1 MTGQVSIREVY
12 GRRARRYDLTSNLY
26 YLMGVPITRYRQ
38 RAVEALQLVPGAK
51 VLDLACGTGLNFE
64 WLQAA
69 IGPTGRL
76 IGLDFTPA
84 MLDQARERVKRMG
97 WDNVTLIEGDATAFT
112 LPELVDAVLST
123 FALSTM
129 PAGERAVQSAI
140 AVLRNGGRLT
150 LLDIKRADGAF
161 RFLNPLA
168 VPLTRPFGGTEEAL
182 KRRPWEEMRRS
193 LEAFTF
199 QELYLGFIYLATG
212 MKPTGGSHV

>member
-1 MTGQVSIREVY
+1 MTGQLSIREVCD
-12 GRRARRYDLTSNLY
+12 RRARRYDLTSNLY
-26 YLMGVPITRYRQ
+26 YLMGVPITRYRR
-38 RAVEALQLVPGAK
+38 RAVEALQLSPGAK
-51 VLDLACGTGLNFE
+51 VLDLACGTGLNFA
-64 WLQAA
+64 WLRAA

-84 MLDQARERVKRMG
+84 MLAQARQRVQRMA
-97 WDNVTLIEGDATAFT
+97 WENVTLIEGDATAFA
-112 LPELVDAVLST
+112 LPETVDAVLST

-129 PAGERAVQSAI
+129 PAYERAVQCAISA
-140 AVLRNGGRLT
+140 LRSGGWLA

-182 KRRPWEEMRRS
+182 KHRPWEEMRRS

-199 QELYLGFIYLATG
+199 REFYLGFIYLATG
-212 MKPTGGSHV
+212 TKPAGGLS